1 MGAAANYVLAKQAPL
16 VAVITKYRFCAEYLH
31 TAKAGH
37 WKGCNGPERRRD
49 ECADAIEEKIAS
61 ECKSQ
66 KTYKPRTQRKE
77 GWEPK
82 EREMA

>member
-1 MGAAANYVLAKQAPL
+1 MLIKV
-16 VAVITKYRFCAEYLH
+16 C

-37 WKGCNGPERRRD
+37 WKGCSGPERRRD
-49 ECADAIEEKIAS
+49 ECADAIKEKIAS

-66 KTYKPRTQRKE
+66 KTYKLRPEDEK
-77 GWEPK
+77 GGEPK

>member
-1 MGAAANYVLAKQAPL
+1 MGAAVEYILAKQAPL

-37 WKGCNGPERRRD
+37 WKGCNGPERRRN

-66 KTYKPRTQRKE
+66 KTYKHRPEDEK
-77 GWEPK
+77 GGEPK

>member
-1 MGAAANYVLAKQAPL
+1 MGAAAKYILAKPAPL

-37 WKGCNGPERRRD
+37 WKGCSDPERRRNA
-49 ECADAIEEKIAS
+49 CAGAIEKIAS

-66 KTYKPRTQRKE
+66 KTYKPLNPR
-77 GWEPK
+77 
-82 EREMA
+82 